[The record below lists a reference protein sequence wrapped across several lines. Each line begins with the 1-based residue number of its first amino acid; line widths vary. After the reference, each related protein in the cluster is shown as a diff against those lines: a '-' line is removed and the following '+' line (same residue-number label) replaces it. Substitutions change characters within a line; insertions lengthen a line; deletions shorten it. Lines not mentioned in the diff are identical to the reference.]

1 MPSLIDRPEFRS
13 REFRATLAELGAE
26 QRFIH
31 AGRPQTNDCVERV
44 QGTILEECWKPAFAR
59 HLIPKQTG
67 LRRDLERYLRYY
79 NSDRA
84 HTGRRTRSRTPESVI
99 GKAKVWS

>member
-1 MPSLIDRPEFRS
+1 MTDNGSEFRS
-13 REFRATLAELGAE
+13 REFGATLAELGAE
-26 QRFIH
+26 QRFIR
-31 AGRPQTNDCVERV
+31 AGSANQRLRRAGAGHDPRGV
-44 QGTILEECWKPAFAR
+44 LEPAFAR

-84 HTGRRTRSRTPESVI
+84 HTGRWTRGRTPERVI
-99 GKAKVWS
+99 GKAQVW

>member
-1 MPSLIDRPEFRS
+1 MTDNGSEFRS
-13 REFRATLAELGAE
+13 REFGAAVAE
-26 QRFIH
+26 
-31 AGRPQTNDCVERV
+31 AGRGTALHPRRQAANQRLRRAGA
-44 QGTILEECWKPAFAR
+44 GTILEECWKPAFAR

-84 HTGRRTRSRTPESVI
+84 HTGRWTRRRTPESVI

>member
-1 MPSLIDRPEFRS
+1 M
-13 REFRATLAELGAE
+13 
-26 QRFIH
+26 
-31 AGRPQTNDCVERV
+31 

-84 HTGRRTRSRTPESVI
+84 HTGRLDPRPHPRERDRQGQAMVLTHSAMCRLILEI
-99 GKAKVWS
+99 GHIRAGG